1 VTLRPCKERE
11 QRIDSLLHSC
21 PVLCTELGL
30 QGMARLAT
38 SSKSM
43 RVTCHSIVSSGRAT
57 WLVSATGIQEEAQ
70 RLQAAAWVL
79 QATPVAAY
87 TAEVLVRA
95 PSLPLHIAKQIVAAG
110 ARVTFTPLLAAA
122 SSMAAGL
129 EVWVQ
134 AQKELGIRTD
144 IPSAAEAICCSS
156 IRDIYINW
164 VSLILWR
171 DASCSRA
178 RGDHSW
184 TWKMHWYMGFQC
196 RTSNAVQNLQCH
208 SARPLVMR

>member
-1 VTLRPCKERE
+1 MTKRPGKQRE
-11 QRIDSLLHSC
+11 QRLDSLLQTC

-43 RVTCHSIVSSGRAT
+43 KSTCSSLVSLGPAS
-57 WLVSATGIQEEAQ
+57 WLVFAMCIHNDAQ
-70 RLQAAAWVL
+70 RLKAAVWVL
-79 QATPVAAY
+79 QAAPQAAY

-95 PSLPLHIAKQIVAAG
+95 PSVPLHIAKRIVSAG
-110 ARVTFTPLLAAA
+110 ARVTFTSLLAAA
-122 SSMAAGL
+122 SSMVAGV

-134 AQKELGIRTD
+134 AQQELGIRTD

-164 VSLILWR
+164 VSSFVLRLMNLAHEAITL
-171 DASCSRA
+171 ALNNCL
-178 RGDHSW
+178 G
-184 TWKMHWYMGFQC
+184 TW
-196 RTSNAVQNLQCH
+196 A
-208 SARPLVMR
+208 